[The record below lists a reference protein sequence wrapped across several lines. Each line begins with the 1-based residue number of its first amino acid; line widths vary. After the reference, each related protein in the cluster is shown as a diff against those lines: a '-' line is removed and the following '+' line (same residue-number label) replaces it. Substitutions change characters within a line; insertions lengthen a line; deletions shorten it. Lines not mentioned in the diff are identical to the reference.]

1 MPEIRSPI
9 RLYTTKQGKAGSKLS
24 LPKVGK
30 NYAVYFNLNA
40 MRAGT
45 YGLGGVSEKSALFKN
60 TKKSMPV
67 FRNKDGKS
75 VSPHPSQRAKTY
87 FGGSIYSFIDPKTKG
102 RLVVSH
108 QRTAELDDVV
118 FEIHKNVV
126 RDIQKTGSKT
136 PCCFVEGTYVKSLDS
151 EFQQNLITEWFGA
164 EHSLVYRE
172 GWRRI
177 VFNPKR
183 NDTFMYHDEEK
194 DKFFPAYTADKV
206 FMMSLP
212 TPASAVG
219 KRSIPYLIL
228 ALDVNGF
235 KNTYTE
241 TEDKIQRKVNRRNPM
256 RKRRTRR
263 TDRPIDRVFTVY
275 EWTQPTSRSLFER
288 NYFISG
294 YLKVDKETLKDIGM
308 TDISDFSRVYGNNVF
323 LSVGFD
329 GDDDFGE
336 FGDLYSN
343 KYGDIP
349 RFYLIRDDEKVRRIQ
364 DKYKPYQKKNKRNPM
379 KKTDDRF
386 QMGNNDHQTAK
397 FIGKVDPKWAVKFRG
412 QNNEHLLFQ
421 GGEGRGRYTEE
432 RWQSF
437 LQNVADHGFI
447 PEDSG
452 SFIIVEFGKNGKR
465 TRDMDNK
472 IYREMEKRGY
482 SEWDYPMDEAAQLV
496 DPDKDIIVTIYE
508 GNHRARVAYQLGIPL
523 PLEMRFFGGSEQFL
537 AQASPDSP
545 LGMVYR
551 MIKQTG
557 AI

>member
-1 MPEIRSPI
+1 MFIADYYDIMKMLGGVDYSRMPEIRSPI

-30 NYAVYFNLNA
+30 NYAIYFNLNA

-60 TKKSMPV
+60 IKKSMPV
-67 FRNKDGKS
+67 FRNKEGKS
-75 VSPHPSQRAKTY
+75 VVPHPVQRAKTY
-87 FGGSIYSFIDPKTKG
+87 FGGSIYSFIDPTTDG
-102 RLVVSH
+102 RLMVSH

-118 FEIHKNVV
+118 FEIHKNVLSK
-126 RDIQKTGSKT
+126 IKTTGSKN
-136 PCCFVEGTYVKSLDS
+136 PCCFVEGTYVKSLNS
-151 EFQQNLITEWFGA
+151 QEQQRLIEEWFGA
-164 EHSLVYRE
+164 EHSLVYKE

-177 VFNPKR
+177 FFNPKR
-183 NDTFMYHDEEK
+183 NDTFVYHDEEK
-194 DKFFPAYTADKV
+194 DDFFPAYTADRV

-212 TPASAVG
+212 TPASAVA
-219 KRSIPYLIL
+219 KRGIPYLIL
-228 ALDVNGF
+228 ALDVNGV
-235 KNTYTE
+235 TDYYIE
-241 TEDKIQRKVNRRNPM
+241 TEDKIKRKVNR
-256 RKRRTRR
+256 
-263 TDRPIDRVFTVY
+263 
-275 EWTQPTSRSLFER
+275 
-288 NYFISG
+288 
-294 YLKVDKETLKDIGM
+294 
-308 TDISDFSRVYGNNVF
+308 
-323 LSVGFD
+323 
-329 GDDDFGE
+329 
-336 FGDLYSN
+336 
-343 KYGDIP
+343 
-349 RFYLIRDDEKVRRIQ
+349 
-364 DKYKPYQKKNKRNPM
+364 RNPM

-397 FIGKVDPKWAVKFRG
+397 FIGKVDPKWVVKFRG

-421 GGEGRGRYTEE
+421 GGEGRGRYTKE

-482 SEWDYPMDEAAQLV
+482 SEWDYPMDEAARLV

-523 PLEMRFFGGSEQFL
+523 PVEMRFFGGSEQFL
-537 AQASPDSP
+537 AQASPNSP